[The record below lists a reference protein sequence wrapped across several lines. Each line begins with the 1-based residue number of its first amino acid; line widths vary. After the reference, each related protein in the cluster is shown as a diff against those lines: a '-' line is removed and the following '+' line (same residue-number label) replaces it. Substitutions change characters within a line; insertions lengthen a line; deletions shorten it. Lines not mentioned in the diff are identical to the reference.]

1 MARPEGQKALLER
14 YFADLSQASAAW
26 SEGGAW
32 TMERSMREGYH
43 RVVWVWRSVEAIAGN
58 SSRLKYRIRE
68 GANVIDDHPNYRVL
82 NGKANPLETGRMF
95 RKRLS
100 AQVLLSPRGAFVE
113 TTTSR
118 RGDLLRVDLAPPG
131 RTRPVPG
138 KGADVISHFVIDP
151 YSYGQKPRIVE
162 PENMRWVREAHPTDP
177 YGAVTPLEAIGL
189 SIELDHFAR
198 LYNASFMRNDGRPGG
213 ILGIKGDVE
222 DWEMDRVEA
231 RFGGGPMD
239 AGRLSVVAG
248 DLDYVDVA
256 KTPRDAQYVQSSSI
270 SKTEIL
276 VGFGVP
282 ESVIGNA
289 SGKTFANAEAE
300 EYAFWTVTMTDH
312 NDLVVTAFDE
322 DSEDGLE
329 GFLDTSKVEVLQRPA
344 IAAREEARKEVSA
357 GLRSPYS
364 YAQLAGIDDVEST
377 PQTRALYISGSVI
390 PLASTEADIQALA
403 ALAPGAAAAAPAEG
417 AAPGGVAA
425 ADQAATPPGGFVL
438 PPTRSAAA
446 LPVGSSEP
454 GRSEVIPDGAPK
466 PRAIGSGGDN
476 VLPFLAPGQK
486 GLPVPSFTVAH
497 PRHGETPEQAVER
510 HLRERKAAD
519 LGDGDPGPAS
529 RVDPLWREAAETAIA
544 SRLENVADR
553 MTGVVAARLRSQ
565 KSRKGT
571 RHWEPEFA
579 VDTRLGEKALDS
591 EKIVDVERWQTESR
605 EALEAYLGDLV
616 QEAAALLILDLGLDP
631 DGPEAKALSRRLAN
645 LVPAKALP
653 QVLAVAQRVLRLV
666 EVSAERRAALFADLI
681 SEKEGEGLSLSDIVD
696 AVKALGAKGE
706 DWAKG
711 LALHVTTAAVEGAR
725 DAIVEHYADPDII
738 RRWRS
743 QRDGRVRPTHVKADG
758 QEQLIGEPFEVGT
771 ALLRYPGDPDAP
783 MHETANCR
791 CYIVF
796 RSRSTGQFRPRP
808 AGQRDRKGLI
818 TGSVRPRS
826 ICPGCGDTVEFDETD
841 GWQRLDGSLSHGE
854 PGDEPGTHSDYLEP
868 PTEAKAIVRTP
879 GGADKYDQPIGSTIV
894 PDGRLAVGTRTI
906 SGPSHRLYRGMQVV
920 VPGRP
925 EDYSTD
931 EQWQAAV
938 LQAIADHGQGWGRHW
953 SARRDVAQRFG
964 DKDEAEV
971 YVTPQGTHVPVLLEA
986 DVHDQDIDSL
996 EAQGDAGGL
1005 FGGESEQ
1012 YLADY
1017 AEPAVQA
1024 LWIKKP
1030 SRHVGRSTFGDE
1042 KYEAEWAEVRQPR
1055 VDPRT
1060 DLRHLPGRHDQA
1072 SHGNAYR
1079 AKPGVNVTP
1088 GRRLKPEERELIR
1101 KGRARLYGVTPPPLL
1116 NARDQEVAEQHV
1128 TDSAEDQARHA
1139 ALAQM
1144 LDVWDAVPPGVTAA
1158 DIAEW
1163 RGEWV
1168 DEYPD
1173 THPDED
1179 AEKFAALDDAF
1190 IAGWAAEWHSRPWK
1204 MEDDDAVDPATQAR
1218 LDAAKEAAE
1227 KIKADQERLAREAA
1241 LAREKAEQDRDGD
1254 AWAEDAERT
1263 AADLQRRQ
1271 DEAGGE
1277 PILGRRRKAT
1287 AESKAREQYDLY
1299 VENAWRQ
1306 AVDDTNGAIFSA
1318 EGKRLGIDDMTL
1330 FTGRLTRRYASE
1342 ELLEWWTK
1350 HPRLTWTQF
1359 RAQALG
1365 RDSDRRR
1372 GQNRR
1377 TYTGV
1382 E

>member
-1 MARPEGQKALLER
+1 MAQPQGQKALLER

-26 SEGGAW
+26 SEGGRW
-32 TMERSMREGYH
+32 TMERSMQEGYN

-58 SSRLKYRIRE
+58 SSRLKYRMRE
-68 GANVIDDHPNYRVL
+68 GENVIDDHPNYRVL
-82 NGKANPLETGRMF
+82 NGQANPLETGRMF

-113 TTTSR
+113 TTKSR

-138 KGADVISHFVIDP
+138 KGADVISHFVIEP
-151 YSYGQKPRIVE
+151 FAFGHKPRHVD

-222 DWEMDRVEA
+222 EWEMDRVEA
-231 RFGGGPMD
+231 RFGGGPTD

-312 NDLVVTAFDE
+312 NDLIVTAFDE
-322 DSEDGLE
+322 DSEDGIE
-329 GFLDTSKVEVLQRPA
+329 GFLDTSKIEVLQRPS
-344 IAAREEARKEVSA
+344 IARREEARKEVAA
-357 GLRSPYS
+357 GLRSIYS
-364 YAQLAGIDDVEST
+364 YARLAGIDDVEST
-377 PQTRALYISGSVI
+377 PQTRALHIGSSVI
-390 PLASTEADIQALA
+390 LTASTEADVAALA
-403 ALAPGAAAAAPAEG
+403 ASAPGAPPAAPE
-417 AAPGGVAA
+417 APGGVAA
-425 ADQAATPPGGFVL
+425 ADQTATPPGGFVL
-438 PPTRSAAA
+438 PPTRSPAA
-446 LPVGSSEP
+446 LTTAAGTSETF
-454 GRSEVIPDGAPK
+454 PDGAPT
-466 PRAIGSGGDN
+466 PRTADADNDGDN
-476 VLPFLAPGQK
+476 VLPFMQK
-486 GLPVPSFTVAH
+486 GKQVPQFTVAF

-510 HLRERKAAD
+510 VLRESKAAS
-519 LGDGDPGPAS
+519 LGDDDDGPVS

-544 SRLENVADR
+544 SRLDTVADR
-553 MTGVVAARLRSQ
+553 MTGVITARLRSQ

-571 RHWEPEFA
+571 RHWEPEVGLA
-579 VDTRLGEKALDS
+579 VDLRIGEKALDS
-591 EKIVDVERWQTESR
+591 VKIVDEDRWKTECR
-605 EALEAYLGDLV
+605 EALEPFLRDLMV
-616 QEAAALLILDLGLDP
+616 EAAALVIVDLGLDP
-631 DGPEAKALSRRLAN
+631 DGPEAKALTRRLAN
-645 LVPAKALP
+645 MVPAKALP
-653 QVLAVAQRVLRLV
+653 KVLAAAQGVLHLI

-681 SEKEGEGLSLSDIVD
+681 TEKEDEGLSLADIIE
-696 AVKALGAKGE
+696 AVKALGNKSEG
-706 DWAKG
+706 WTKG

-758 QEQLIGEPFEVGT
+758 QEQKIGEPFEVGT

-783 MHETANCR
+783 MSETANCR
-791 CYIVF
+791 CYLIF

-808 AGQRDRKGLI
+808 AGQRDRKALI
-818 TGSVRPRS
+818 TGATRPRTL
-826 ICPGCGDTVEFDETD
+826 CPGCGDTVEFDPEN
-841 GWQRLDGSLSHGE
+841 GWARLDGSYSHGE
-854 PGDEPGTHSDYLEP
+854 PGDEPGTHSDYLDP
-868 PTEAKAIVRTP
+868 PTK
-879 GGADKYDQPIGSTIV
+879 
-894 PDGRLAVGTRTI
+894 
-906 SGPSHRLYRGMQVV
+906 
-920 VPGRP
+920 
-925 EDYSTD
+925 
-931 EQWQAAV
+931 
-938 LQAIADHGQGWGRHW
+938 
-953 SARRDVAQRFG
+953 
-964 DKDEAEV
+964 
-971 YVTPQGTHVPVLLEA
+971 
-986 DVHDQDIDSL
+986 
-996 EAQGDAGGL
+996 
-1005 FGGESEQ
+1005 
-1012 YLADY
+1012 
-1017 AEPAVQA
+1017 
-1024 LWIKKP
+1024 
-1030 SRHVGRSTFGDE
+1030 
-1042 KYEAEWAEVRQPR
+1042 
-1055 VDPRT
+1055 
-1060 DLRHLPGRHDQA
+1060 HLPGQHDQG
-1072 SHGNAYR
+1072 SHGNLYR
-1079 AKPGVNVTP
+1079 AKPGVTATP
-1088 GRRLKPEERELIR
+1088 GRRLKPADRELVR

-1116 NARDQEVAEQHV
+1116 NGRDPNVPESYV
-1128 TDSAEDQARHA
+1128 TDSAEDAERYA
-1139 ALAQM
+1139 ALSQM
-1144 LDVWDAVPPGVTAA
+1144 LDVWDEVPPGVTAA

-1204 MEDDDAVDPATQAR
+1204 MDDEDDVDAATQAR
-1218 LDAAKEAAE
+1218 LDAAKEAAD
-1227 KIKADQERLAREAA
+1227 KIKADQERAKREAVE
-1241 LAREKAEQDRDGD
+1241 RDEQDE
-1254 AWAEDAERT
+1254 WAEDAERT
-1263 AADLQRRQ
+1263 AADLERRTS
-1271 DEAGGE
+1271 EAGGD
-1277 PILGRRRKAT
+1277 PILGRTRKVQT
-1287 AESKAREQYDLY
+1287 AEQRAREEYDLY
-1299 VENAWRQ
+1299 VENAMLQ
-1306 AVDDTNGAIFSA
+1306 AENDLNGALFSK
-1318 EGKRLGIDDMTL
+1318 EGRHLGIATATL

-1342 ELLEWWTK
+1342 ELLEWWTQ